1 MTNLLTV
8 QGKMEKAAKK
18 LQDMTDNKEAEA
30 KLARFFS
37 VHGWPRSLKKVE
49 AFSTRLIALHD
60 RLADLK
66 AYFDGE
72 RLDEDSKFDQT
83 SLGLARFWSLIQE
96 GG

>member
-49 AFSTRLIALHD
+49 AFSTRLLALHD

-66 AYFDGE
+66 AYFTASDWM
-72 RLDEDSKFDQT
+72 RIPSSTRRALALPDS
-83 SLGLARFWSLIQE
+83 GL
-96 GG
+96 